1 MSEKRLMT
9 LKRRK
14 FAFRLSGYLAGTW
27 MMVAWLSMNYFGFT
41 RPRNPVPA
49 EGRLYPF
56 RDHYTVVFL
65 TLWEHLIVRS
75 YWWAFGALALAIF
88 LQRNSAAGDKSGKSN

>member
-1 MSEKRLMT
+1 MRMMILQ
-9 LKRRK
+9 RRK
-14 FAFRLSGYLAGTW
+14 FASRFAGYLVATW
-27 MMVAWLSMNYFGFT
+27 MVVVWLSMNYFGYT

-65 TLWEHLIVRS
+65 TLWERLIVDS
-75 YWWAFGALALAIF
+75 WWGAFGALALVIF
-88 LQRNSAAGDKSGKSN
+88 LGRKSEAWDKSGKSN